1 MSSNKKNNSCDFS
14 SPFQI
19 PVEYDC
25 FKHLSPSIERTYTV
39 DIEEP
44 IRSNEKSGK
53 YKNMILTQIIKTPE
67 FIKKKKNNSK
77 IEITNL
83 QYTMNF
89 KNKDD
94 HTERVR
100 GIFGK
105 NNKNKI
111 TIEPISIDQTTN
123 DKEKEDIQ
131 NTLTSKKLPSD
142 LVKSIIFGH
151 GKKNRRRTKK
161 RNKHNKRR
169 SKFTRSKKK

>member
-14 SPFQI
+14 SSFQI

-53 YKNMILTQIIKTPE
+53 YKNMILTQIITIPKG
-67 FIKKKKNNSK
+67 KKR
-77 IEITNL
+77 
-83 QYTMNF
+83 QYIMTF
-89 KNKDD
+89 ENKD
-94 HTERVR
+94 HPRKTAQAH
-100 GIFGK
+100 FGK
-105 NNKNKI
+105 DIDNKI

-161 RNKHNKRR
+161 RNRHNRRR

>member
-44 IRSNEKSGK
+44 IRSNEKKSRK
-53 YKNMILTQIIKTPE
+53 YKNMILTQIITIPKGKE
-67 FIKKKKNNSK
+67 R
-77 IEITNL
+77 
-83 QYTMNF
+83 QYIMTF

-94 HTERVR
+94 STETAQAHH
-100 GIFGK
+100 FGK
-105 NNKNKI
+105 DIDNKI

-123 DKEKEDIQ
+123 DEEKKIIQ

-161 RNKHNKRR
+161 RNKHNRRR
-169 SKFTRSKKK
+169 SKFTRSKK

>member
-14 SPFQI
+14 SPFEI
-19 PVEYDC
+19 PVQDDC
-25 FKHLSPSIERTYTV
+25 FKDLSPSIERTYTV

-44 IRSNEKSGK
+44 IKNSNNASPKK
-53 YKNMILTQIIKTPE
+53 YKNMILTQIITIPKG
-67 FIKKKKNNSK
+67 KKR
-77 IEITNL
+77 
-83 QYTMNF
+83 QYIMTF
-89 KNKDD
+89 KNKD
-94 HTERVR
+94 HPRKTAQAH
-100 GIFGK
+100 FGK
-105 NNKNKI
+105 DIDNKI

>member
-53 YKNMILTQIIKTPE
+53 YKNMILTQIITIPKG
-67 FIKKKKNNSK
+67 KKR
-77 IEITNL
+77 
-83 QYTMNF
+83 QYTMTF
-89 KNKDD
+89 KNKD
-94 HTERVR
+94 HPRKTAQAH
-100 GIFGK
+100 FGK
-105 NNKNKI
+105 DIDNKI